1 MKHIHMRLAA
11 VPLACLIAM
20 VAACGGGGGDSAP
33 ASTAAA
39 AADTGTST
47 PAPAPA
53 SPSSA
58 MLSGT
63 TDPGPDVGKDG
74 DFYLNTATWMLFGP
88 KANGVWPAG
97 VSIAG
102 PASGTGAQG
111 DTGSGG
117 NTGLSGNTILSGSVD
132 PTDGVGNDGDY
143 YINTSTS
150 TLFGPKADGTW
161 PPGVPLGGGSGSGGG
176 TVLTG
181 AGAPDNSVGNNGD
194 YYLDTNTWTLYGP
207 KANDQ
212 WPAGVPLTGQ
222 SGGGGSDG
230 TGGSGGSG
238 TDGGTVG
245 NGGHLLYGSGA
256 PNDSIGVDGDFYFDT
271 STSTLYGPKQDGK
284 WPTTGVTMTTA
295 TVYNGNFNVPATLS
309 RGHYAMTGSGGAV
322 PLPSDFGVV
331 IPYDCSSV
339 TLTAGTLGKV
349 QGSLDISLYK
359 VTGSGTSVTLAP
371 VDDLSC
377 KITNGLQSCSRTVP
391 SGTINH
397 SDKLQVQVDNNQA
410 TDWGGLTVNVACAK

>member
-1 MKHIHMRLAA
+1 MKRIHMKLAA
-11 VPLACLIAM
+11 VPLACLFVT
-20 VAACGGGGGDSAP
+20 VAACGGGGGDSTP
-33 ASTAAA
+33 ASTAATA
-39 AADTGTST
+39 PDTGAST
-47 PAPAPA
+47 PKPA
-53 SPSSA
+53 STGSA

-63 TDPGPDVGKDG
+63 TDPGPDVGQDG

-102 PASGTGAQG
+102 PAGGTGAQG
-111 DTGSGG
+111 NTGSGG
-117 NTGLSGNTILSGSVD
+117 NTGLAGNTILSGSVD
-132 PTDGVGNDGDY
+132 PTDGVGNNGDY

-161 PPGVPLGGGSGSGGG
+161 PPGVPLGGGTGSSGAGGG
-176 TVLTG
+176 IVLAG

-212 WPAGVPLTGQ
+212 WPAGVSLVGQ
-222 SGGGGSDG
+222 PGGGTGGTGGTDG
-230 TGGSGGSG
+230 TG
-238 TDGGTVG
+238 GGTVG
-245 NGGHLLYGSGA
+245 NGGHVLYGSGA
-256 PNDSIGVDGDFYFDT
+256 PGDSIGVDGDFYFDT

-284 WPTTGVTMTTA
+284 WPATGVAMTTA
-295 TVYNGNFNVPATLS
+295 TVYNGNFNVPDTLS
-309 RGHYAMTGSGGAV
+309 RGHYAMTGAGGAV

-331 IPYDCSSV
+331 IPYDCSRV

-349 QGSLDISLYK
+349 QGVLDIGLYK
-359 VTGSGTSVTLAP
+359 VTGSGTSVILAP
-371 VDDLSC
+371 VGELSC
-377 KITNGLQSCSRTVP
+377 KITNGQQNCSRTVP

-397 SDKLQVQVDNNQA
+397 NDKLQVQVDNNQS
-410 TDWGGLTVNVACAK
+410 TKWGGLAVNLACVK